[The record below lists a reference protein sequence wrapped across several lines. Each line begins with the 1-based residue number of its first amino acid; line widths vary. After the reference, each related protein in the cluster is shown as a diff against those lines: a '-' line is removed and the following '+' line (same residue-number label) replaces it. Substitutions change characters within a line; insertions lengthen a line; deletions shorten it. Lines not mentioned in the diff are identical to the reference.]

1 MEPMTMIAIGSAVA
15 GGLSSIFGGKAQGA
29 AIRAQ
34 NEQAYR
40 NWIQANSQKTLNNS
54 REQFQ
59 SAYLTAQ
66 QLKRNSSIMKA
77 AWENE
82 WEAKQAL
89 NYRTG
94 FQQNQLAKQLQTQ
107 KALLMNSV
115 LNKGISSSSGM
126 YATLALAQSI
136 DSLKNAQMIEYNA
149 NEERKNIDRQTS
161 NMMSQQTENI
171 YMPNIQLYDQA
182 PIFGDPSAAETGGLI
197 SGLVQIGGAVGAAGL
212 SSFGGP
218 SKMSTPNSYDG
229 LDTNQSGGDVNGGY
243 HPSGGAVG
251 GR

>member
-1 MEPMTMIAIGSAVA
+1 MEPMTMLAIGSAVA
-15 GGLSSIFGGKAQGA
+15 GGLSSIFGGQAQGA

-59 SAYLTAQ
+59 AAYLTAQ
-66 QLKRNSSIMKA
+66 QLKRNSSIMRA

-94 FQQNQLAKQLQTQ
+94 FQQNQLSKQMQTQ
-107 KALLMNSV
+107 KALLMNSI
-115 LNKGISSSSGM
+115 LNKGISSNSGM

-149 NEERKNIDRQTS
+149 NEERKNIDRQTA

-171 YMPNIQLYDQA
+171 YMPNIQMYDQA

-197 SGLVQIGGAVGAAGL
+197 SGLVQIGGAVGAVGL

-218 SKMSTPNSYDG
+218 SEMSTPNSYDG

>member
-1 MEPMTMIAIGSAVA
+1 MTMLAVGSAVA

-40 NWIQANSQKTLNNS
+40 NWIQANTQKTLNNS

-89 NYRTG
+89 DYRTG
-94 FQQNQLAKQLQTQ
+94 FQQNQLSKQLQTQ
-107 KALLMNSV
+107 KALLMNAV
-115 LNKGISSSSGM
+115 LNKGISSNSGM

-136 DSLKNAQMIEYNA
+136 DSLKNAQMVEYNA
-149 NEERKNIDRQTS
+149 KEERKNIDRQTA
-161 NMMSQQTENI
+161 NMLSQQTENI
-171 YMPNIQLYDQA
+171 YMPNIQSYDQA
-182 PIFGDPSAAETGGLI
+182 PIFGDPNAAETGGLI
-197 SGLVQIGGAVGAAGL
+197 SGLVQIGGA
-212 SSFGGP
+212 F
-218 SKMSTPNSYDG
+218 
-229 LDTNQSGGDVNGGY
+229 
-243 HPSGGAVG
+243 GAVG
-251 GR
+251 IEAAGQTTPRTTTYTTPRTTTTSTSSRATQPTSRASFITRR

>member
-1 MEPMTMIAIGSAVA
+1 MEPMTMLAIGSAVA
-15 GGLSSIFGGKAQGA
+15 GGLSSIFGGQAQGA

-59 SAYLTAQ
+59 AAYLTAQ
-66 QLKRNSSIMKA
+66 QLKRNSSIMRA

-94 FQQNQLAKQLQTQ
+94 FQQNQLSKQMQTQ
-107 KALLMNSV
+107 KALLMNSI
-115 LNKGISSSSGM
+115 LNKGISSNSGM

-149 NEERKNIDRQTS
+149 KEERKNIDRQTS
-161 NMMSQQTENI
+161 NMMSQQTDNF

-182 PIFGDPSAAETGGLI
+182 PIFGDASAAEMGGLI
-197 SGLVQIGGAVGAAGL
+197 SGVVQIGGAVAAAGIETPKSTTTTTTPRTVSVTPTTST
-212 SSFGGP
+212 SSVP
-218 SKMSTPNSYDG
+218 TTSTSSIPYF
-229 LDTNQSGGDVNGGY
+229 L
-243 HPSGGAVG
+243 
-251 GR
+251 RR